1 VSHLTRTVDHVRL
14 VFSTH
19 SVLQL
24 RNRDETTALPQ
35 ADALTLFV
43 NNGWTDLQPDY
54 RAIASRSLLRWL
66 LFHLFQFLLE
76 QHLLLILG

>member
-1 VSHLTRTVDHVRL
+1 VSHLSRTVDHVRL

-19 SVLQL
+19 SVRQL
-24 RNRDETTALPQ
+24 RNRDETTPLLQ
-35 ADALTLFV
+35 ADAVTLCV
-43 NNGWTDLQPDY
+43 NNGWTDLQPDP

-66 LFHLFQFLLE
+66 LFHLFQLLLE